1 MTTSSKGGAEPAIA
15 AGGAGLPVLCPKPG
29 PPISIGQ
36 VGSWSGLVGASI
48 GQARPALALWA
59 KYMNDHGGVACHPVQ
74 LRSLDDQ
81 SNPSSAA
88 AAARTLIQDDK
99 AIALVAVFSPISV
112 SGIESVTKSTGVPV
126 VGGDGAA
133 HAWTSDPYL
142 YDVGSA
148 IETQFYLASK
158 HEAQEGRKKV
168 AIFYCVEASACSNAG
183 ESLSGNSPLSATA
196 AGQQVVYKATMSLTQ
211 TDFTAQ
217 CEGAKN
223 AGADSLFLGMEGS
236 SITRFLQS
244 CDSIDYHPGIYTVG
258 IAAVF
263 DVNNP
268 TIKKFKISI
277 GAPVFPYMQQDNP
290 VEVAFAGAFGKYA
303 PGFKYNAVAAQA
315 WAEGMLFQ
323 RALEMLGPAAQ
334 SQQITTAMLLKGL
347 QHDQE
352 RAVGRL
358 DPPTDRHPGGS
369 RQRAQSVWRR
379 PGLHGGRL
387 GVRGQERVRLRS
399 EDRRQGVRSGDGG
412 RGRSGRRFAS
422 RVPGGACRPPA
433 DRDRALKGSPMAID
447 FTGQVAIVTGAGRG
461 LGRSHAELLAG
472 RGAKVVANDVAGAA
486 EVADAINRA
495 GGQAVASDD
504 DISTPAG
511 AASLVHRAA
520 DEFGG
525 VQILINNAG
534 VGRFTTLGNAS
545 IDEYEAVRRSGL
557 DGTFY
562 VTREVWPHMTA
573 AKYRRIV
580 VTTSG
585 NGLLGNPSS
594 VTYAIAKAG
603 VYGMMRAV
611 GPRRGGV
618 RDQGQRA
625 GPDGVDADVE

>member
-1 MTTSSKGGAEPAIA
+1 MPRSGRRGQLRGCVALTALTLVAVSGCGSRVSRDAVLAAEAGLGSRVPAALAQGTAVATDNPASTAEAAPAPPA
-15 AGGAGLPVLCPKPG
+15 AGTAVAPAATQAIKVPSGASTTTATAKPASAPVKVAATASDKGASVPAATAGGEGLPVFCAKPG

-112 SGIESVTKSTGVPV
+112 SGIQSVTKSTGVPA

-142 YDVGSA
+142 YDVGAA
-148 IETQFYLASK
+148 IESQFYLAAK

-244 CDSIDYHPGIYTVG
+244 CDSIDYHPSIYTVG

-268 TIKKFKISI
+268 AIKKYKISI
-277 GAPVFPYMQQDNP
+277 GAPVFPYMEQDNS
-290 VEVAFAGAFGKYA
+290 VEAAFAGAFDKYA

-323 RALEMLGPAAQ
+323 RALELLGPAAQ
-334 SQQITTAMLLKGL
+334 SEQITTALLLKGL
-347 QHDQE
+347 SMIKND
-352 RAVGRL
+352 GL
-358 DPPTDRHPGGS
+358 GGLIPPQTYTP
-369 RQRAQSVWRR
+369 
-379 PGLHGGRL
+379 
-387 GVRGQERVRLRS
+387 
-399 EDRRQGVRSGDGG
+399 
-412 RGRSGRRFAS
+412 
-422 RVPGGACRPPA
+422 
-433 DRDRALKGSPMAID
+433 
-447 FTGQVAIVTGAGRG
+447 GAGG
-461 LGRSHAELLAG
+461 NGPNPC
-472 RGAKVVANDVAGAA
+472 GAV
-486 EVADAINRA
+486 
-495 GGQAVASDD
+495 
-504 DISTPAG
+504 
-511 AASLVHRAA
+511 LVYT
-520 DEFGG
+520 
-525 VQILINNAG
+525 AG
-534 VGRFTTLGNAS
+534 VWAS
-545 IDEYEAVRRSGL
+545 ADKSVFSCGPKIGGKQSAAVVGAVSDQATAPQTVSPAVLAERRRTATEY
-557 DGTFY
+557 
-562 VTREVWPHMTA
+562 
-573 AKYRRIV
+573 
-580 VTTSG
+580 
-585 NGLLGNPSS
+585 
-594 VTYAIAKAG
+594 
-603 VYGMMRAV
+603 
-611 GPRRGGV
+611 
-618 RDQGQRA
+618 
-625 GPDGVDADVE
+625 

>member
-1 MTTSSKGGAEPAIA
+1 MLRTGRQFRGCIALTALTLMAVSACGGTRMSRDSVVAAEAGLGSRIPAASAQTNSAGTDTGAPALDTGPATAADTAVAPAATQAAAAPAAALTGSTPGKPAANPQSGAATTPSKGGAAQVTA
-15 AGGAGLPVLCPKPG
+15 ASGQGLPVICAKSG

-48 GQARPALALWA
+48 GQARPALQLWA
-59 KYMNDHGGVACHPVQ
+59 RYMNDHGGVACHPVQ

-99 AIALVAVFSPISV
+99 VLALVGVFSPISIN
-112 SGIESVTKSTGVPV
+112 GIQSVAKSTGVPV

-142 YDVGSA
+142 YDVGSS
-148 IETQFYLASK
+148 IETQFYLAAK
-158 HEAQEGRKKV
+158 HEAEEGRKKV

-217 CEGAKN
+217 CQGAKQ

-277 GAPVFPYMQQDNP
+277 GAPVFPYMQNDNP
-290 VEVAFAGAFGKYA
+290 VEAAFASAFGKYA

-323 RALEMLGPAAQ
+323 RALELLGPAAQ

-347 QHDQE
+347 
-352 RAVGRL
+352 
-358 DPPTDRHPGGS
+358 
-369 RQRAQSVWRR
+369 
-379 PGLHGGRL
+379 GLIKNERL
-387 GVRGQERVRLRS
+387 GGLIPAQTYT
-399 EDRRQGVRSGDGG
+399 
-412 RGRSGRRFAS
+412 
-422 RVPGGACRPPA
+422 PGA
-433 DRDRALKGSPMAID
+433 
-447 FTGQVAIVTGAGRG
+447 
-461 LGRSHAELLAG
+461 
-472 RGAKVVANDVAGAA
+472 
-486 EVADAINRA
+486 
-495 GGQAVASDD
+495 
-504 DISTPAG
+504 
-511 AASLVHRAA
+511 
-520 DEFGG
+520 
-525 VQILINNAG
+525 
-534 VGRFTTLGNAS
+534 
-545 IDEYEAVRRSGL
+545 
-557 DGTFY
+557 
-562 VTREVWPHMTA
+562 
-573 AKYRRIV
+573 
-580 VTTSG
+580 SG
-585 NGLLGNPSS
+585 NGPNPCGAVLVYTAGVWASANKSVFACGPKIGGHQSS
-594 VTYAIAKAG
+594 V
-603 VYGMMRAV
+603 VS
-611 GPRRGGV
+611 GGV
-618 RDQGQRA
+618 ADQAAALQTAARPVRA
-625 GPDGVDADVE
+625 GRRATVVKGVR